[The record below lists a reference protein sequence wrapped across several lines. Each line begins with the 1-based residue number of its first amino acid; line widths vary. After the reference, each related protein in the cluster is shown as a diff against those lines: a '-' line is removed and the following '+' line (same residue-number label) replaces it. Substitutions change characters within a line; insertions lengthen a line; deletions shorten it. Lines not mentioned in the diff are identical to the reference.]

1 MCHSRL
7 GSLKARARTA
17 VLLFLA
23 VLVVT
28 SPDAQA
34 REGAKPKP
42 RKAAVPTRRDRGV
55 QSNEGAKAIRPDVL
69 SWMLLNNDGLQA
81 NFLKT
86 EPPDKTVLLPNGRT
100 VPIFQIKQFLDVNFR
115 LTFSSRKQ
123 EGVNLVETQ
132 EWQLRKLMAR
142 PQFRNWIRQ
151 HAYTYSIHGKGRV
164 SSAEA
169 YNYLRNIKKD
179 IKVTVS
185 PRVKA
190 PVGGGNGINAPSW
203 AVWKQMNLFWHEAC
217 HCIGI
222 GHTSGG
228 LSGPLAGEL
237 REWDRKRLWD
247 YETIDINQLTVPSP
261 EVPVPAE

>member
-1 MCHSRL
+1 MSLTSL
-7 GSLKARARTA
+7 GSFEVRVRAA
-17 VLLFLA
+17 MLLLLPALA
-23 VLVVT
+23 AA
-28 SPDAQA
+28 SRDAQA
-34 REGAKPKP
+34 GEGAN
-42 RKAAVPTRRDRGV
+42 AVR
-55 QSNEGAKAIRPDVL
+55 SDVL
-69 SWMLLNNDGLQA
+69 AWMLRNNPGLGA
-81 NFLKT
+81 EFLKT
-86 EPPDKTVLLPNGRT
+86 DPPDKTVLLPNGRT
-100 VPIFQIKQFLDVNFR
+100 VPIFQIKQFLAVNFR
-115 LTFSSRKQ
+115 LTFTSRKR

-142 PQFRNWIRQ
+142 PQFRDWIRK
-151 HAYTYSIHGKGRV
+151 HASTYKIAGKGNV
-164 SSAEA
+164 SSLQA

-179 IKVTVS
+179 IKVTVN

-222 GHTSGG
+222 GHNSGG

-261 EVPVPAE
+261 EVPVPTE